1 MNILEATEKVCLHL
15 SSNPANEWVDTA
27 KIATLIKRS
36 SSTDEEVELAMQF
49 LKNYFL
55 ELNGNKARLA
65 KCAHEIFKE

>member
-1 MNILEATEKVCLHL
+1 MNILESIEKVCKYL

-36 SSTDEEVELAMQF
+36 NSTDEEVELAMQF
-49 LKNYFL
+49 LKDYFL
-55 ELNGNKARLA
+55 ELKSNKARLA